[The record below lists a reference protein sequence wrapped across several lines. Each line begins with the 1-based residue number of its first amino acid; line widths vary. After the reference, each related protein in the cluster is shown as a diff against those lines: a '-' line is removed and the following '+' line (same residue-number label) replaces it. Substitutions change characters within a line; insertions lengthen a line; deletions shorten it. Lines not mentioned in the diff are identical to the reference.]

1 MKNTIKLLFLSL
13 FFLNFTI
20 PVVLSAETANLLNY
34 QTVKVPPGS
43 FDLYIPIPY
52 PTGLKHIRKAVAFK
66 KGFEIGK
73 YEVSN
78 SLWAKC
84 FKAGG
89 CSREA
94 EILEGEKDKHPVVRI
109 NWHDAMQFTKWFS
122 KATGKKYRLP
132 TEEEWAYAVHMG
144 KSHKEVVE
152 EYDYSN
158 LNDIRKVVK
167 LTEPQGTHKENAWGI
182 ADFTGNVWEWTLT
195 CWYGSEENILA
206 KRSLK
211 ELSDTRTCSTRIAQG
226 ENRSHIPDFIKDTYN
241 GGCATLRPAANLGFR
256 LIKETS

>member
-1 MKNTIKLLFLSL
+1 MHVYFRFSLYILLVLSL
-13 FFLNFTI
+13 TTLPAFCEEQAQSLDYKTI
-20 PVVLSAETANLLNY
+20 
-34 QTVKVPPGS
+34 KVPPGS

-52 PTGLKHIRKAVAFK
+52 PTGLKHIRKPVVFK

-78 SLWAKC
+78 RLWAEC
-84 FKAGG
+84 FKNGG

-94 EILEGEKDKHPVVRI
+94 ETLEGEKDNHPAVRV
-109 NWHDAMQFTKWFS
+109 NWHDAVQFTKWFS
-122 KATGKKYRLP
+122 KAKGEKYRLP

-144 KSHKEVVE
+144 KSHKEVVV

-158 LNDIRKVVK
+158 LTEIRKVVK
-167 LTEPQGTHKENAWGI
+167 LTKPQGSHKENAWGI

-195 CWYGSEENILA
+195 CWYGSEENILTE
-206 KRSLK
+206 RSLE
-211 ELSDTRTCSTRIAQG
+211 ELSDTKTCSTRIAQG

-241 GGCATLRPAANLGFR
+241 GGCASLRPAANLGFR
-256 LIKETS
+256 LIKENS